1 MQHAATRCPEGLQIE
16 KELLKGKCG
25 RVRHM
30 LILNER
36 GDTTSPDPP
45 VYCRHRMRMMHVA
58 TALLLI
64 TTILCGQSTPG
75 APQARSQTNDSPLHD
90 YESCTFDDGLQIVK
104 VDSLPPG
111 IQERSVDT
119 KSGPK
124 TIRMLAGRRIMFAYG
139 IGGDFFA
146 NVKPEILPDDTWAVE
161 KQALLDALDTML
173 SSSHDTLPDSTF
185 PREVHGLEVR
195 GFNRTALHG
204 GTLGFYLIF
213 DEARH
218 IATSVYLLNQEPLTR
233 RFQTIEQYRQLSS
246 RFLKTYTN
254 CIAQNQALHAPKD
267 AK

>member
-1 MQHAATRCPEGLQIE
+1 
-16 KELLKGKCG
+16 
-25 RVRHM
+25 M
-30 LILNER
+30 LILNDAPR
-36 GDTTSPDPP
+36 PP
-45 VYCRHRMRMMHVA
+45 CAHGPYTAVIRMRILHLA
-58 TALLLI
+58 TGLLLM
-64 TTILCGQSTPG
+64 TTVVSGNLSGQSTSAEPTE
-75 APQARSQTNDSPLHD
+75 PSQTNDAALHD
-90 YESCTFDDGLQIVK
+90 YTSCTFDDGLQIVK

-111 IQERSVDT
+111 VQERSVDT

-139 IGGDFFA
+139 IGGDFFV

-173 SSSHDTLPDSTF
+173 SSSHDTLPDTTF
-185 PREVHGLEVR
+185 PRQVHGLEVR
-195 GFNRTALHG
+195 GFNRTTLHG

-213 DEARH
+213 DDTRH

-233 RFQTIEQYRQLSS
+233 RFQTIEQYRQLST

-254 CIAQNQALHAPKD
+254 CIAENQALHAPRD